1 MYAHHHILLYIYIHT
16 YVRYI
21 LVSNIVLIHY
31 LQSTIWT
38 QQSPNRQVQILPSLP
53 SQQPKPRRRSPNDP
67 KKRSRSAKSQKSWGI
82 GPGNL
87 FECKI
92 KGKLPGFK
100 CLNIVIKEG
109 ESHWVDET
117 NTRIQETKVFPR
129 TYMEK
134 NINVPFIQSFD
145 KDGKDNNI
153 WCMTTDT
160 SDLLFLPMSIGFFA
174 SKKWV
179 RL

>member
-1 MYAHHHILLYIYIHT
+1 MHTIIYYYIYIHT

-92 KGKLPGFK
+92 KGKLLGFK

-134 NINVPFIQSFD
+134 KHKCTLHPILRQRWERQQYMVY
-145 KDGKDNNI
+145 DN
-153 WCMTTDT
+153 
-160 SDLLFLPMSIGFFA
+160 
-174 SKKWV
+174 
-179 RL
+179 R

>member
-1 MYAHHHILLYIYIHT
+1 MLTLKNRFYRHRADVFLLSLSLSINTWYIGIHICMYAHHHILLYIYIYIHT

-21 LVSNIVLIHY
+21 LVSNIVEIHY

-53 SQQPKPRRRSPNDP
+53 SQQPKPRRRSPNNP
-67 KKRSRSAKSQKSWGI
+67 KKRSRSAKSQKSRGI
-82 GPGNL
+82 GPGKL

-117 NTRIQETKVFPR
+117 NTRIQETTVFPR

-134 NINVPFIQSFD
+134 
-145 KDGKDNNI
+145 K
-153 WCMTTDT
+153 T
-160 SDLLFLPMSIGFFA
+160 
-174 SKKWV
+174 
-179 RL
+179 